1 MAIKDLLEG
10 KTAKNKANIKGE
22 EIAKVVKLKKY
33 KFDKK
38 DGLWK

>member
-10 KTAKNKANIKGE
+10 KTAKEKADIKGV

-33 KFDKK
+33 KLDTK